1 MRESRL
7 FFRDLT
13 PEKLSMPQEMAL
25 DVLTQAA
32 RSGLSGFKTRAHEIR
47 RGKAVLMPIG
57 RIGGEGMGSGFD

>member
-1 MRESRL
+1 
-7 FFRDLT
+7 
-13 PEKLSMPQEMAL
+13 MPQEMAL

-47 RGKAVLMPIG
+47 RGKAVLVPIG